1 MWRSIVATSL
11 LILSLAAH
19 AESTP
24 GSGGYLN
31 VGTVKLWYEECGSP
45 TADASRNIVLLH
57 DGLIHSVTWDD
68 EWPALCSR
76 YHAVRY
82 DRRGYGRSDVSPA
95 AYVPEDDLLAM
106 MQHAKMDRAIVVG
119 NSSGAGLAIDFAL
132 AHPEMVAGLIL
143 IGPVVHGMT
152 SSRFANERGARNNAP
167 LDKGKNDY
175 KAAAENWSK
184 DQYLIAGN
192 NDAARKKIYDA
203 LVESP
208 RNLTAC
214 CGLEIRPSP
223 PTSTRLSQIQAP
235 TLLLVGSADLPD
247 VHTYA
252 GAIEV
257 SLPVVLREV
266 WKDDGHFIQ
275 LEKPDDLVKRIDRF
289 SARIALKE
297 VPLPAATLES
307 YAGQY
312 RIAPGLNAR
321 IAVDH
326 QYLRLEAP
334 GFAYQRLFAASP
346 TQFFT
351 RSVEWEIHFEKAANG
366 AVSEIVIR
374 NPDGSTVRWPRV

>member
-1 MWRSIVATSL
+1 MSRTMLAVFL
-11 LILSLAAH
+11 LVTSLAAH
-19 AESTP
+19 AQSNS
-24 GSGGYLN
+24 GSYLN
-31 VGTVKLWYEECGSP
+31 LGAVKLWYQECGSSG
-45 TADASRNIVLLH
+45 AEASRNVVLLH
-57 DGLIHSVTWDD
+57 DGLIHSATWDD

-76 YHAVRY
+76 YHVLRY

-95 AYVPEDDLLAM
+95 RYVPEDDLFAV
-106 MQHAKMDRAIVVG
+106 MQHAKMGRAIIVG
-119 NSSGAGLAIDFAL
+119 NSSGAGLAVDFAL
-132 AHPEMVAGLIL
+132 AYPDMVGGLIL
-143 IGPVVHGMT
+143 IGPVVHGMS
-152 SSRFANERGARNNAP
+152 SSRFANERGARNNSP
-167 LDKGKNDY
+167 LDNGKNDY

-184 DQYLIAGN
+184 DQFLIAGN

-203 LVESP
+203 LVEFP

-214 CGLEIRPSP
+214 CGMEIRPSP
-223 PTSTRLSQIQAP
+223 PASTRLSQVQAP

-266 WKDDGHFIQ
+266 WKDAGHYIQ

-297 VPLPAATLES
+297 VSLPPTALES
-307 YAGQY
+307 CAGQY
-312 RIAPGLNAR
+312 RIAPGLNSR
-321 IAVDH
+321 ITVDH

-366 AVSEIVIR
+366 AVSEIVIH
-374 NPDGSTVRWPRV
+374 NPDGSMVRWPRV